1 MPIENHIFT
10 GGMDLDTED
19 RFLLKEDWRD
29 ALNIQAGTNGEYS
42 MGAIEKM
49 MGNIQKIYQTTT
61 YSQCIGHCVDTNN
74 KFVYFF
80 IADGGTASNPNPD
93 GTYNRHRIIR
103 YNLVSQQIQLLITNA
118 LLNFSTEYL
127 ITGAEIIDKDF
138 LYWTDD
144 NNEPSKLYIPYAL
157 SGFYAAHATDRSY
170 FDAIPYAPLNIPVAV
185 YGSEANGYNN
195 LKNKLYQFRY
205 KYVYVDNTESAWS
218 PISRVTIP
226 SNTEE
231 SIDNVEWNNIINI
244 AIPTVGNKMVK
255 RVDLAVRESN
265 RSNFLK
271 ITSFDRDNVTDTS
284 TIINYVWRN
293 DEPLISL
300 DSAEV
305 NRVYD
310 YVPRKAKSLSKL
322 DDSRIAYG
330 NIVENYDYNEDIVA
344 YVSANYT
351 DITPAGGNTQL
362 GGVVVD
368 DNAYYLYYYRHYVFP
383 FLTDDPYNAIYY
395 SLDFNGQTS
404 GYESYTFT
412 YTKTDGNTTV
422 SGGFS
427 VNLSDAGS
435 INQLVEL
442 IRLQFTINGIW
453 SVSDNNLAN
462 VLVLN
467 QNITQNGYYYDQV
480 IGPGKLI
487 IAQSLD
493 SIPTSERTNFP
504 NWINSLT
511 VTVTSSYTG
520 SIVGTPLPT
529 WKRGTTHKF
538 GLVYYDKAGRA
549 STVYTS
555 DDMTESVR
563 WFSTAPGNS
572 QVFLRMGIEHTP
584 PEWAVKYQVVYG
596 GNNTYLSDPVEGRG
610 FIQFKVGT
618 VGVSDLGTGYRAIEL
633 DPIIGYNA
641 KFSNSVINYTWTR
654 SDRVR
659 PLYNQNGGI
668 YFSNSQVES
677 YEIVKAETDNDGIYT
692 IHILNT
698 DANYLIETGDI
709 IEIYS
714 ISTQNQN
721 QFWYEIG
728 IIHDIINPGQTNRF
742 HGGDITNQSAFQA
755 AQLSLPGGDVYL
767 KNRLMPSSSA
777 VSSSVSSFVVEESNF
792 SDFQISCDTNIGRFN
807 IVDDSYKEIRRKTTV
822 RYSDV
827 YIPETNINGLGTFYD
842 LNFNT
847 YDYAY
852 GSIQKLVSKN
862 KKLLVFQELKVGQV
876 LVNESLLNDLSGQAL
891 VQRSDQVLSEIQYYA
906 GEFGIGTHP
915 ESHASY
921 GFSDYFVDTFRGA
934 VLRLSNDGITKIS
947 DYKMSNYFYR
957 RFQTSYRATRTHRI
971 YGVYNEK
978 NKEYILAM
986 TAVKRAGDPGDITLL
1001 EAETVI
1007 FNEAK
1012 NRWTSFA
1019 SFTPTWMAPAGLDY
1033 ITFNGNG
1040 CWLHNQ
1046 TNYGSF
1052 YGVNTDS
1059 IISVIFNEAASN
1071 NKFWKSL
1078 KVESNKVWVAP
1089 TITNQQGQLSEL
1101 IEEHFE
1107 KIENAY
1113 WAPFYKDKNT
1123 PVALPL
1129 YEGDEL
1135 RSPELKVTLKNSDTV
1150 YVKLFSVGA
1159 KFESSELTN
1168 K

>member
-1 MPIENHIFT
+1 MLENRIFT
-10 GGMDLDTED
+10 GGMDMDSED
-19 RFLLKEDWRD
+19 RFLGKDDWRN
-29 ALNIQAGTNGEYS
+29 ALNIQASVNGGEAFGS
-42 MGAIEKM
+42 IEKM
-49 MGNIQKIYQTTT
+49 MGNIVKLYPTGDK
-61 YSQCIGHCVDTNN
+61 YRCIGHCVDTNN

-118 LLNFSTEYL
+118 LLNFSTDYL

-218 PISRVTIP
+218 PISKVTTPVNI
-226 SNTEE
+226 EKGIE
-231 SIDNVEWNNIINI
+231 DVEWNNIINI
-244 AIPTVGNKMVK
+244 TIPTVGNKMVK

-271 ITSFDRDNVTDTS
+271 ITSFDRNNVTDTS
-284 TIINYVWRN
+284 TTINYVWRN
-293 DEPLISL
+293 DEPLLEL

-330 NIVENYDYNEDIVA
+330 NIVENYDYDEDIVA
-344 YVSANYT
+344 YVSAQYT
-351 DITPAGGNTQL
+351 DDTPNGNNTTL
-362 GGVVVD
+362 GGVSIIDPNQIVYARHYTILGNPTVEFILG
-368 DNAYYLYYYRHYVFP
+368 LYYDLN
-383 FLTDDPYNAIYY
+383 FL
-395 SLDFNGQTS
+395 SQVS
-404 GYESYTFT
+404 GYESYTFS
-412 YTKTDGNTTV
+412 YTKTNNLSSV
-422 SGGFS
+422 QESFS
-427 VNLSDAGS
+427 VNLSDAG
-435 INQLVEL
+435 
-442 IRLQFTINGIW
+442 G
-453 SVSDNNLAN
+453 DLA
-462 VLVLN
+462 VLVNLVKFFFLTKGVYGINNVN
-467 QNITQNGYYYDQV
+467 QQYGDLDTYGYYFGQPID
-480 IGPGKLI
+480 PGRLI
-487 IAQSLD
+487 LPQNEE
-493 SIPTSERTNFP
+493 SIPYDVRSFAP
-504 NWINSLT
+504 NWLTSLT

-520 SIVGTPLPT
+520 DILGTPLPT

-555 DDMTESVR
+555 DDMTEDVR
-563 WFSTAPGNS
+563 WFSTAPGNG

-633 DPIIGYNA
+633 DPIIGYNT

-742 HGGDITNQSAFQA
+742 HGGNITNQSAFQA

-767 KNRLMPSSSA
+767 KNRLMPESSALSSA
-777 VSSSVSSFVVEESNF
+777 VSSFTIEESNF

-852 GSIQKLVSKN
+852 GSIQKLYSED
-862 KKLLVFQELKVGQV
+862 KKLNVFQELKVGQV
-876 LVNESLLNDLSGQAL
+876 FVNESILNDLSGQSL
-891 VQRSDQVLSEIQYYA
+891 VQRSDQVLSDIQYYS

-915 ESHASY
+915 ESFAVY
-921 GFSDYFVDTFRGA
+921 GFAKYFVDTFRGA
-934 VLRLSNDGITKIS
+934 VLRLSNDGLTKIS
-947 DYKMSNYFYR
+947 DYKMSNYFYN
-957 RFQTSYRATRTHRI
+957 RFQTSYRATIPHRI

-986 TAVKRAGDPGDITLL
+986 AAIERAGEGANITLL

-1019 SFTPTWMAPAGLDY
+1019 SFKPSWMAPAGLDY
-1033 ITFNGNG
+1033 LTFNANT

-1052 YGVNTDS
+1052 YGSNTDS
-1059 IISVIFNEAASN
+1059 LITVIFNDGPSN

-1078 KVESNKVWVAP
+1078 KIESNRLWVAP
-1089 TITNQQGQLSEL
+1089 VIKNQQGQLSEL
-1101 IEEHFE
+1101 IEEHFD

-1123 PVALPL
+1123 LVSIPL
-1129 YEGDEL
+1129 YEGDDL
-1135 RSPELKVTLKNSDTV
+1135 RSPELSVTLKNSDTV
-1150 YVKLFSVGA
+1150 YVRLFSVGA

-1168 K
+1168 R